1 MIRSKKRIWIC
12 TILLLANLALIW
24 GNSMLPATQSDKVS
38 GSLLKALVDLLQISE
53 SLRGIL
59 HLLLRKAAHFTEFA
73 CLGLLLTWLRGMN
86 RKKLAAIFPVLG
98 GLTVALVDET
108 IQGFVPGR
116 TPMVTDVLIDTA
128 GAFFGMLVLLGGY
141 HLYKRIKSKHLNILE
156 ETT

>member
-1 MIRSKKRIWIC
+1 MKILAKKR
-12 TILLLANLALIW
+12 LLIGLTLLNLAFIF
-24 GNSMLPATQSDKVS
+24 GNSLLPAEVSAAIS
-38 GSLLKALVDLLQISE
+38 GSVKSFLALLFPADGFAAENAGHS
-53 SLRGIL
+53 
-59 HLLLRKAAHFTEFA
+59 LLRKIAHFAEFA

-86 RKKLAAIFPVLG
+86 RKKLTAIFPVLG

-116 TPMVTDVLIDTA
+116 TPMVTDVLIDAA